1 MSISILDPSKLSL
14 NILGCQ
20 VEGFSNGSF
29 VSMEKQDPTF
39 HTRTSL
45 KGSKLVGRNKFSDYQ
60 FVFKLD
66 NTAGANTWLHA
77 IYKIQESYGIIFPVP
92 VIYKDLNGVNSFFCP
107 SVIIQ
112 EPKVEQG
119 GEVFP
124 TEWTLIC
131 PRATHT
137 IGGSNSDAKI
147 ANILSTIST
156 LVQVSSLLD
165 INLSDINS
173 IASQIQNRASS
184 AWRNLF

>member
-1 MSISILDPSKLSL
+1 MSVSVLDPSRLSL
-14 NILGCQ
+14 TILGCQ

-29 VSMEKQDPTF
+29 VSMEKLDPTF
-39 HTRTSL
+39 NTRTSL
-45 KGSKLVGRNKFSDYQ
+45 KGSKLVGRNKFSDYE
-60 FVFKLD
+60 FTFKLD

-77 IYKIQESYGIIFPVP
+77 IYKVQEAYGVVFPVP

-107 SVIIQ
+107 SVVIQ

-119 GEVFP
+119 NEVYP

-137 IGGSNSDAKI
+137 IGGNNRDAKI
-147 ANILSTIST
+147 AEILSTVST
-156 LVQVSSLLD
+156 LIQVSSLLD
-165 INLSDINS
+165 INLSGIS
-173 IASQIQNRASS
+173 SMASQIQSRATS